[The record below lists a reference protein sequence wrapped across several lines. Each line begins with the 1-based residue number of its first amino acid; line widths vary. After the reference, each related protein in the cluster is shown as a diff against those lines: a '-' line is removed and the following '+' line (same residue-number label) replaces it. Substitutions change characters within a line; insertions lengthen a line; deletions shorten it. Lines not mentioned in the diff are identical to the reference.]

1 MRYRIELKIKM
12 TAYNK
17 LKIAILAII
26 TSQNIHAITIDPI
39 QIQSAPGEL
48 LYAEMN
54 FRQADPTAQIQ
65 ASLATP
71 DDITTLGVV
80 HQPPGHLNFFTR
92 RDGAG
97 NGVITITSSRPLT
110 DAELNIII
118 KIQEGKATRLQHIK
132 TPLARSTVSNK
143 TRSSTNEKALNPI
156 SIVSE
161 KEIALQLP
169 ESTQYQ
175 IEKQK
180 IVSSQPF
187 EAPLT
192 LKQAAPPRLNTT
204 VSAQANLPQPQ
215 TLSTNQVIANKA
227 ATDKTTADKIT
238 TDKNDTLTTQKN
250 TVSASVKSP
259 QPHTSADPLV
269 RKYAETSAQDV
280 AVKRVIPSKQSA
292 DKASEQSTVK
302 PKIQASKPTGQPAHA
317 PQNSQH
323 VVRSNESLWAI
334 ASRVAT
340 AQNRPINEVMKQIQA
355 NNQHAFIQGDI
366 NRLRRGAALN
376 LNSNLNAK
384 EKFKASTKTQAKIP
398 QHQSG
403 KAKYRLNQAEM
414 SLVAEREQDSAS
426 GSAKKNTEM
435 NQTSNELSLKV
446 MTSREK
452 TVKLQSDVTQLEMGL
467 RHKDHRIQLLNAR
480 LAQLQQQLKAQQVE
494 KKPTH

>member
-1 MRYRIELKIKM
+1 MRYKTELKIKM

-26 TSQNIHAITIDPI
+26 ASQNIYAITIDPI

-65 ASLATP
+65 ASLATLE
-71 DDITTLGVV
+71 DITTLGVV

-132 TPLARSTVSNK
+132 TPLAGSTASNK

-192 LKQAAPPRLNTT
+192 LQQAAPPRLNTT
-204 VSAQANLPQPQ
+204 VSAQANVPQPQ
-215 TLSTNQVIANKA
+215 ALSTNQVIANKA

-238 TDKNDTLTTQKN
+238 TDKKDTLTTQKN

-259 QPHTSADPLV
+259 QPHASADPLV

-292 DKASEQSTVK
+292 DKALEQNTVK

-376 LNSNLNAK
+376 LNSNLDAK

-414 SLVAEREQDSAS
+414 SLVAENQQDSTH
-426 GSAKKNTEM
+426 GSAKKNTQST
-435 NQTSNELSLKV
+435 QTSGDLSLKV

-452 TVKLQSDVTQLEMGL
+452 TVKLQRNVTELELAL
-467 RHKDHRIQLLNAR
+467 RQKDHRIQLLNAR
-480 LAQLQQQLKAQQVE
+480 LAELQQQLQKQQAAN
-494 KKPTH
+494 KPKH

>member
-1 MRYRIELKIKM
+1 MRYKTELKIKM

-26 TSQNIHAITIDPI
+26 ASQNIYAITIDPI

-110 DAELNIII
+110 EAELNIII

-132 TPLARSTVSNK
+132 TPLARSTASNK

-192 LKQAAPPRLNTT
+192 LQQAAPPRLNTT
-204 VSAQANLPQPQ
+204 VSAQANVPQPQ

-227 ATDKTTADKIT
+227 ATDKTTTDKIT
-238 TDKNDTLTTQKN
+238 TDKKDTLTTQKN

-280 AVKRVIPSKQSA
+280 AFKRVIPSKQSA
-292 DKASEQSTVK
+292 DKALEQSTVK

-317 PQNSQH
+317 PQNNQH
-323 VVRSNESLWAI
+323 VVQSNESLWAI

-376 LNSNLNAK
+376 LNSNLGAK
-384 EKFKASTKTQAKIP
+384 EKFKVSTKIQAKIP

-414 SLVAEREQDSAS
+414 SLVAEKEQDSAS
-426 GSAKKNTEM
+426 GSAKNNTEM

>member
-1 MRYRIELKIKM
+1 MRYKTELKIKM

-26 TSQNIHAITIDPI
+26 ASQNIYAITIDPI

-65 ASLATP
+65 ASLATLE
-71 DDITTLGVV
+71 DITTLGVV

-132 TPLARSTVSNK
+132 TPLARITASNK

-192 LKQAAPPRLNTT
+192 LQQAAPPRLNTT

-215 TLSTNQVIANKA
+215 ALSTNQVIANKA

-302 PKIQASKPTGQPAHA
+302 PKMQASKPTGQPAHA

-376 LNSNLNAK
+376 LNSNLDAK
-384 EKFKASTKTQAKIP
+384 EKFKVSTKTQAKIP

-414 SLVAEREQDSAS
+414 SLVAEKEQDSAS

>member
-1 MRYRIELKIKM
+1 MRYKTELKIKM

-26 TSQNIHAITIDPI
+26 ASQNIYAITIDPI

-132 TPLARSTVSNK
+132 TPLTRITASNK

-204 VSAQANLPQPQ
+204 VSAQANVPQPQ
-215 TLSTNQVIANKA
+215 ALSTNQVIANKA

-238 TDKNDTLTTQKN
+238 TDKKDTLTTQKN

-376 LNSNLNAK
+376 LNSNLDAK

-414 SLVAEREQDSAS
+414 SLVAEKEQDSAS

-435 NQTSNELSLKV
+435 KQTSNELSLKV

>member
-1 MRYRIELKIKM
+1 MRYKTELKIKM

-26 TSQNIHAITIDPI
+26 ASQNIYAITIDPI

-65 ASLATP
+65 ASLATLE
-71 DDITTLGVV
+71 DITTLGVV

-132 TPLARSTVSNK
+132 TPLTRITASNK

-161 KEIALQLP
+161 KEIALELP

-238 TDKNDTLTTQKN
+238 TDKKDTLTTQKN

-376 LNSNLNAK
+376 LNSNLDAK

-414 SLVAEREQDSAS
+414 SLVAEKEQDSAS

-435 NQTSNELSLKV
+435 KQTSNELSLKV

>member
-1 MRYRIELKIKM
+1 MRYKTELKIKM

-26 TSQNIHAITIDPI
+26 ASQNIYAITIDPI

-132 TPLARSTVSNK
+132 TPLARSTASNK

-192 LKQAAPPRLNTT
+192 LQQAAPPRLNTT

-227 ATDKTTADKIT
+227 ATDKTT
-238 TDKNDTLTTQKN
+238 TDKKDTLTTQKN

-292 DKASEQSTVK
+292 DKALEQSTIK

-376 LNSNLNAK
+376 LNSNLDAK

-403 KAKYRLNQAEM
+403 KAKYRLNHAEM
-414 SLVAEREQDSAS
+414 SLVAEKEQDSAS

>member
-54 FRQADPTAQIQ
+54 FRQADPNSQIQ
-65 ASLATP
+65 ASLASSE
-71 DDITTLGVV
+71 DITTLGVG

-92 RDGAG
+92 RDGSG

-110 DAELNIII
+110 EAELNIII
-118 KIQEGKATRLQHIK
+118 KIQEGNATRLQHIK
-132 TPLARSTVSNK
+132 TPLQRGSTPTQARIAS
-143 TRSSTNEKALNPI
+143 NEKPLAPI
-156 SIVSE
+156 TIVSE
-161 KEIALQLP
+161 KDIALHLP

-175 IEKQK
+175 LAKA
-180 IVSSQPF
+180 QPAAHQSF
-187 EAPLT
+187 EAPLMVQ
-192 LKQAAPPRLNTT
+192 KAAPPRLNAMTPAP
-204 VSAQANLPQPQ
+204 VVISSMSMPSAQPN
-215 TLSTNQVIANKA
+215 
-227 ATDKTTADKIT
+227 TTALAEIKTSAPEQIT
-238 TDKNDTLTTQKN
+238 TKNQIKDTPL
-250 TVSASVKSP
+250 ASNKTASNAMS
-259 QPHTSADPLV
+259 SADPLV
-269 RKYAETSAQDV
+269 KKIAESPTQKIAENKIEK
-280 AVKRVIPSKQSA
+280 AAAKTKAEIPTTAPKQSKQ
-292 DKASEQSTVK
+292 
-302 PKIQASKPTGQPAHA
+302 
-317 PQNSQH
+317 QNEGITTAQTTKH
-323 VVRSNESLWAI
+323 VVQSNESLWAI

-340 AQNRPINEVMKQIQA
+340 EQNRPIGEVMKQIKA
-355 NNQHAFIQGDI
+355 NNEHAFIQGDM

-376 LNSNLNAK
+376 LNTAHSQKEDKKVSVAHLAKTPSN
-384 EKFKASTKTQAKIP
+384 
-398 QHQSG
+398 QSG

-414 SLVAEREQDSAS
+414 SLVAEKEQDSAS
-426 GSAKKNTEM
+426 GSAKKNTEK

-452 TVKLQSDVTQLEMGL
+452 TVKLQRNVTQLELAL
-467 RHKDHRIQLLNAR
+467 RHKDHRIQLLNTR

>member
-1 MRYRIELKIKM
+1 MRYKTELKIKM

-26 TSQNIHAITIDPI
+26 ASQNIYAITIDPI

-48 LYAEMN
+48 LYAEMS

-132 TPLARSTVSNK
+132 TPLARITASNK

-376 LNSNLNAK
+376 LNSNLDAK
-384 EKFKASTKTQAKIP
+384 EKFKVSTKTQAKIP

-414 SLVAEREQDSAS
+414 SLVAEKEQDSAS

-435 NQTSNELSLKV
+435 KQTSNELSLKV

-480 LAQLQQQLKAQQVE
+480 LAQLQQQLKTQQVE

>member
-1 MRYRIELKIKM
+1 M

-26 TSQNIHAITIDPI
+26 ASQNIYAITIDPI

-132 TPLARSTVSNK
+132 TPLARITASNK

-238 TDKNDTLTTQKN
+238 TDKKDTLTTQKN

-376 LNSNLNAK
+376 LNSNLDAK

-414 SLVAEREQDSAS
+414 SLVAEKEQDSAS

>member
-1 MRYRIELKIKM
+1 MRYKTELKIKM

-26 TSQNIHAITIDPI
+26 ASQNIYAITIDPI

-48 LYAEMN
+48 LYAEMS

-132 TPLARSTVSNK
+132 TPLARSTASNK

-175 IEKQK
+175 TEKQK
-180 IVSSQPF
+180 KVSSQPF
-187 EAPLT
+187 EAPLM
-192 LKQAAPPRLNTT
+192 LQQAAPPRLNTT

-215 TLSTNQVIANKA
+215 ALSTNQVIANKA
-227 ATDKTTADKIT
+227 ATDKTTADK
-238 TDKNDTLTTQKN
+238 KDTLTMQKN
-250 TVSASVKSP
+250 TVSASVKLP
-259 QPHTSADPLV
+259 QPHASADPLV
-269 RKYAETSAQDV
+269 RKYAEISAQDV
-280 AVKRVIPSKQSA
+280 AFKRVIPSKQSA
-292 DKASEQSTVK
+292 DKALEQSTVK

-317 PQNSQH
+317 PQNNQH
-323 VVRSNESLWAI
+323 VVQSNESLWAI

-376 LNSNLNAK
+376 LNSNLGAK
-384 EKFKASTKTQAKIP
+384 EKFKVSTKIQAKIP

-414 SLVAEREQDSAS
+414 SLVAEKEQDSAS

>member
-1 MRYRIELKIKM
+1 MRYKTELKIKM

-26 TSQNIHAITIDPI
+26 ASQNIYAITIDPI

-65 ASLATP
+65 ASLATLE
-71 DDITTLGVV
+71 DITTLGVV

-132 TPLARSTVSNK
+132 TPLTRITASNK

-376 LNSNLNAK
+376 LNSNLDAK
-384 EKFKASTKTQAKIP
+384 EKFKVSTKTQAKIP

-414 SLVAEREQDSAS
+414 SLVAEKEQDSAS

-435 NQTSNELSLKV
+435 KQTSNELSLKV